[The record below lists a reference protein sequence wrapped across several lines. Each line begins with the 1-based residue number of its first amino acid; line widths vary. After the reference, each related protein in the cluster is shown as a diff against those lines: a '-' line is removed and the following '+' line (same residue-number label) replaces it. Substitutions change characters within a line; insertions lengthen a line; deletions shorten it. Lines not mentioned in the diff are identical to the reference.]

1 MGHVLVVDDSRTV
14 RELHRKALET
24 AGYRVATAVD
34 GLDALAQLTGDCSI
48 ELVVTDLDMD
58 SMDGL
63 MLTEAI
69 RARASVRGLPIVVV
83 TANESRSERRRVMEA
98 GANAYIVKQGFSWQ
112 LLLRTVQKL
121 LGDPG
126 LTTVSMV
133 T

>member
-34 GLDALAQLTGDCSI
+34 GLDALAQLTSDGSI
-48 ELVVTDLDMD
+48 ELVVTDLNMD

-83 TANESRSERRRVMEA
+83 TSNESRTERRRIMEA

-112 LLLRTVQKL
+112 LLLRTVERL
-121 LGDPG
+121 LGDPRLG
-126 LTTVSMV
+126 PASMV
-133 T
+133 I